1 MINRREI
8 LTNEIYGITVK
19 RRRVLICCV
28 ISKQKELT
36 STKKQLLSYLVE
48 LTQRKARAI
57 SQMAAASS
65 SRVQLAPHLP
75 VTRLTA
81 R

>member
-19 RRRVLICCV
+19 KRREVIYCV
-28 ISKQKELT
+28 ISKQKELS

-48 LTQRKARAI
+48 LIQ
-57 SQMAAASS
+57 
-65 SRVQLAPHLP
+65 
-75 VTRLTA
+75 
-81 R
+81 

>member
-19 RRRVLICCV
+19 KRRVLICCV

-48 LTQRKARAI
+48 LTQ
-57 SQMAAASS
+57 
-65 SRVQLAPHLP
+65 
-75 VTRLTA
+75 
-81 R
+81 